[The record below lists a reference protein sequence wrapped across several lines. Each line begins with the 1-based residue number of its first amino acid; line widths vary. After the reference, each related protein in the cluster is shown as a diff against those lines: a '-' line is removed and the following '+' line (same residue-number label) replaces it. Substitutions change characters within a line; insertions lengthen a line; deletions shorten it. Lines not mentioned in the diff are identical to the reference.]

1 MRILITGV
9 SGQVGGA
16 LARRLAKSGTLLLAD
31 RTNLDFAHPE
41 QFGAKLDALTP
52 DLIINPAAY
61 TAVDKAEAERDLAM
75 TVNAAAPG
83 MLARWAASHDVP
95 LIHFS
100 TGYVFSGDGE
110 QAWREDDPTHP
121 LSVYGATKLAGE
133 NDLRA
138 AAGCSLIVRTSWV
151 YAASG
156 KNFLRTIGRLAQER
170 KQLRI
175 IADQVG
181 APTSAALITDAIG
194 LMIEGGLVRLRERI
208 AQAKGIVHLTAGGQ
222 TSWHGFATA
231 IVEGLRLRGVPLA
244 VEEIVPIRTEEYP
257 TPARRPHNSRLS
269 LTRLQDVFAVTPAD
283 WRTALSSELD
293 QFAREI
299 AAARPATV

>member
-16 LARRLAKSGTLLLAD
+16 LARRLEKSGTLLLAD
-31 RTNLDFAHPE
+31 RAILDFAHPE
-41 QFGAKLDALTP
+41 QFSAKLDQLGP

-61 TAVDKAEAERDLAM
+61 TAVDKAESEQDLAM

-100 TGYVFSGDGE
+100 TDYVFSGEGE
-110 QAWREDDPTHP
+110 QAWCEDDPTHP

-133 NDLRA
+133 NELRA

-156 KNFLRTIGRLAQER
+156 KNFLWTIGRLAQER
-170 KQLRI
+170 KELRI
-175 IADQVG
+175 VADQVG
-181 APTSAALITDAIG
+181 APTSASLIADAIG
-194 LMIEGGLVRLRERI
+194 LMIEGGLARLRDRM
-208 AQAKGIVHLTAGGQ
+208 AQAKGTVHLAAGGQ

-231 IVEGLRLRGVPLA
+231 IIEGLRLRGAPLA
-244 VEEIVPIRTEEYP
+244 VEEIVPIRTDEYP
-257 TPARRPHNSRLS
+257 TPARRPRNSRLS
-269 LTRLQDVFAVTPAD
+269 LARLQDVFAVMPAD

-299 AAARPATV
+299 GAVRPATV